1 MAKISKICKITMIEG
16 FEFTNSELFQI
27 ESFIDRQGGKTA
39 KEILDDL
46 IKNKTLNSK
55 QKIVISYVVGNSV
68 GHEAEKGPAN
78 SAEIDTSY
86 IR

>member
-1 MAKISKICKITMIEG
+1 MSKVTMIEG
-16 FEFTNSELFQI
+16 FGFTNSELFQI

-46 IKNKTLNSK
+46 IKNKKLNGK

-68 GHEAEKGPAN
+68 GHEAEKCPIKHT
-78 SAEIDTSY
+78 EIDVSY